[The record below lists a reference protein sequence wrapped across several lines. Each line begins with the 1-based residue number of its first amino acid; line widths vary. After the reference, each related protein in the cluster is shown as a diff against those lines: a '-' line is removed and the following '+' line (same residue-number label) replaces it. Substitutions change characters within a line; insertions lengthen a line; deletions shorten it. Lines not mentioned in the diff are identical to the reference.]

1 MTTADFAP
9 RSPNMLDDIIN
20 ANSKYAESFDKPMTL
35 GAKKK
40 LSIVTCMDSRLLI
53 DKMLPGV
60 DIGDVEIIRN
70 AGGRVTM
77 DVVRSLFVAQE
88 VPELA
93 TRAVLLLHHTDCG
106 AMAAMRHHDQLVGRM
121 RQLLSEWGVTT
132 WAVQALAS
140 AWGLLLPRFVRKKV
154 LNAVMRPFAD
164 PAASVREDV
173 WLLRNAPLM
182 PKDIPIY
189 GMVYDVQT
197 GRMHHVLTS
206 PAGKA

>member
-1 MTTADFAP
+1 
-9 RSPNMLDDIIN
+9 
-20 ANSKYAESFDKPMTL
+20 MTL

-40 LSIVTCMDSRLLI
+40 LSIATCMDSRLLI

-88 VPELA
+88 VPELS

-106 AMAAMRHHDQLVGRM
+106 AMAAIRHHDQL
-121 RQLLSEWGVTT
+121 
-132 WAVQALAS
+132 ALAS

-164 PAASVREDV
+164 PAGSVKEDV